1 MEVFLRFIADTSNT
15 VIREVRIKGH
25 ASLFNLHEQAYGAFG
40 LEPGEMGSFYYSTQD
55 WDQGEEVPMISM
67 DDHSLSMETLSVADF
82 FEKSPHALY
91 VYNFLDMNIF
101 YVEKIKVDEEEG
113 FEEFVVL
120 NAVGELEKKIS
131 MGDTSPNLAKNPNEM
146 TEAEIN
152 ALYGLDDVEDNLDS
166 NSKEDDN
173 GFDIEQYY

>member
-1 MEVFLRFIADTSNT
+1 
-15 VIREVRIKGH
+15 
-25 ASLFNLHEQAYGAFG
+25 
-40 LEPGEMGSFYYSTQD
+40 
-55 WDQGEEVPMISM
+55 
-67 DDHSLSMETLSVADF
+67 
-82 FEKSPHALY
+82 
-91 VYNFLDMNIF
+91 MNIF
-101 YVEKIKVDEEEG
+101 YVEKVKVDEEEG

-152 ALYGLDDVEDNLDS
+152 ALYGLDDVEDSVDS
-166 NSKEDDN
+166 SSKEDDN